1 MLLQNLLKCCPKL
14 VDDACL
20 ELFVYADE
28 LEEDEEESDTELER
42 QNIEELYD
50 FVRHTHQQDIQLLRK
65 DVQHPA
71 LIPILR
77 PYQSEA
83 VNWMLHRENHTS
95 TPSNGKY
102 MDLKNLQNCGKCN
115 CIVSSNVSLLFD

>member
-1 MLLQNLLKCCPKL
+1 MMHVLNYL
-14 VDDACL
+14 
-20 ELFVYADE
+20 VYADE

-83 VNWMLHRENHTS
+83 VNWMLHQENHTS
-95 TPSNGKY
+95 TPSSGKY
-102 MDLKNLQNCGKCN
+102 LDLKNLYN
-115 CIVSSNVSLLFD
+115 

>member
-1 MLLQNLLKCCPKL
+1 MRVLNYL
-14 VDDACL
+14 
-20 ELFVYADE
+20 VYADE
-28 LEEDEEESDTELER
+28 LEEDEEESDMELER

-50 FVRHTHQQDIQLLRK
+50 FVRHTHQQDIQLLRE

-83 VNWMLHRENHTS
+83 VNWMLHRENLTS
-95 TPSNGKY
+95 APSSGKY
-102 MDLKNLQNCGKCN
+102 MGLENLHNWGKWH
-115 CIVSSNVSLLFD
+115 CIVSSNVFLLFD

>member
-1 MLLQNLLKCCPKL
+1 M
-14 VDDACL
+14 
-20 ELFVYADE
+20 
-28 LEEDEEESDTELER
+28 LEEDEEESDRELER

-50 FVRHTHQQDIQLLRK
+50 FVRHTHQQESQLLRE

-83 VNWMLHRENHTS
+83 VNWMLQRENFRSTS
-95 TPSNGKY
+95 TSGKY
-102 MDLKNLQNCGKCN
+102 FGL
-115 CIVSSNVSLLFD
+115 SNINIINIMQLRID

>member
-1 MLLQNLLKCCPKL
+1 LNYLG
-14 VDDACL
+14 
-20 ELFVYADE
+20 YADE
-28 LEEDEEESDTELER
+28 LEEDEEESDAELER

-50 FVRHTHQQDIQLLRK
+50 FVRRTHQQDIQALRG

-83 VNWMLHRENHTS
+83 VNWMLHRENLTS
-95 TPSNGKY
+95 TPSSGKY
-102 MDLKNLQNCGKCN
+102 MGLENL
-115 CIVSSNVSLLFD
+115 SSWGNLVEVGVFLLLNVTIRLNNSKQSAAYRETS

>member
-1 MLLQNLLKCCPKL
+1 MHLLN
-14 VDDACL
+14 DW
-20 ELFVYADE
+20 VYTDV
-28 LEEDEEESDTELER
+28 LEEDEEESDMELER

-50 FVRHTHQQDIQLLRK
+50 FVRHTHQQDIQLLRE

-83 VNWMLHRENHTS
+83 VNWMLHRENFTG

-102 MDLKNLQNCGKCN
+102 MGLENLYNWGKWQ
-115 CIVSSNVSLLFD
+115 VALYYEHNVFLLFDLKLC

>member
-1 MLLQNLLKCCPKL
+1 MHVLNYLL
-14 VDDACL
+14 
-20 ELFVYADE
+20 YADE
-28 LEEDEEESDTELER
+28 LEEDEEESDMELER

-50 FVRHTHQQDIQLLRK
+50 FVRHTHQQEIQLLRK

-95 TPSNGKY
+95 TPSSGKY
-102 MDLKNLQNCGKCN
+102 MDLKNLRNWGKHN
-115 CIVSSNVSLLFD
+115 WIVISNVSLLFD

>member
-1 MLLQNLLKCCPKL
+1 M
-14 VDDACL
+14 
-20 ELFVYADE
+20 YADV
-28 LEEDEEESDTELER
+28 LEEDEEESDMELER

-50 FVRHTHQQDIQLLRK
+50 FVRHTHQQDVQLLRE

-83 VNWMLHRENHTS
+83 VNWMLHRENFTN
-95 TPSNGKY
+95 TPGGGKY
-102 MDLKNLQNCGKCN
+102 MGLENLYNQGKWH
-115 CIVSSNVSLLFD
+115 CIVSVMSFCCFIRNSINCFITVFIKAVG